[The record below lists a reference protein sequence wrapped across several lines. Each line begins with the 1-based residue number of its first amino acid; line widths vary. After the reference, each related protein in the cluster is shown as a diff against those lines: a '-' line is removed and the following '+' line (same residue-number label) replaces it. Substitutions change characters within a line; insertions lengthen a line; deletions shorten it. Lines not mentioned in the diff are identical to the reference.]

1 MTFETL
7 VLTWNSI
14 KKCWANSHHLIS
26 VNGSISTLVVA
37 GSWSKVHEIEA
48 LCVHV
53 KITAFQKYSKAPK
66 EVPFIRAAGS
76 HWAPASRSMPSH
88 SPCVARAGSQK
99 LSQADK
105 SSGRRSTCPKQKK
118 QGHWGHWSI
127 EAFQKGTKGIV
138 MCVFMWLFGTS
149 QTCRREQTRAYPWD
163 VHSPTIFR

>member
-7 VLTWNSI
+7 VLTWKKI

-37 GSWSKVHEIEA
+37 GSWSKVDEIEA

-118 QGHWGHWSI
+118 TKVI
-127 EAFQKGTKGIV
+127 EDIGQLKPFKKEPKA
-138 MCVFMWLFGTS
+138 
-149 QTCRREQTRAYPWD
+149 
-163 VHSPTIFR
+163 